1 MPKTGYKIIENI
13 NQIFDN
19 GPALGDVVDTTYTVN
34 LSTSSFSSSVDEQTF
49 YNRSFSPID
58 CKEGFNTPPAP
69 ILTSLI
75 TGSQR
80 GFFNLSFISESFEKG
95 YLNITASV
103 SQKETFTNA
112 EIFSSSVASPIPISS
127 SFVSGTVFFKA
138 ILSGSGTSPDPSADS
153 FPLNFIYDE
162 LPLPETKGNV
172 NIRFVNNLSSD
183 MEVEIKSLRG
193 NSLNFVSASE
203 VFTYDYSDC
212 PVTGAWCS
220 KGASEDLNI
229 TIKGGANGSRGTFI
243 QRSTEGSNNSTYT
256 SGSGF
261 TNPLVDLDTSNTFTP
276 DEGINFSV
284 RQLEFPLDDTTTT
297 FSLLEVLPTDSGSAS
312 VTDHTLTPTRRF
324 GSAPLISQD
333 AACTD
338 SKINFKEKTY
348 FQLGG
353 RLYNSRADAETKTK
367 PSLPF
372 KTNFILTDASTFLE
386 VDSEGFIQAEKTCK
400 LPTFEIFTQDGSFA
414 TQEKACRRVKNTGG
428 SEIFTSKDN
437 KLTGDGRLLSG
448 RFPLLIENGSKGG
461 RNIILSAGNIVG
473 FETCGSELETLELS
487 IYGYPS
493 SSYPFNTPELITPSK
508 LVVACQDD
516 SFTTYYQG
524 DEGIYHA
531 NTGSIAY
538 DLVGDGSHYYKNSS
552 DEFLLLSEGLILS
565 SSTVC

>member
-1 MPKTGYKIIENI
+1 MPKTGYKIIQNI

-19 GPALGDVVDTTYTVN
+19 GPAFGDVVDNNYTVN

-49 YNRSFSPID
+49 FHRSFSPID

-69 ILTSLI
+69 ILTSLV

-80 GFFNLSFISESFEKG
+80 GFFNLSFVSESFEKG

-112 EIFSSSVASPIPISS
+112 EIFSSSVASPLPISS

-138 ILSGSGTSPDPSADS
+138 VLSGSGTSPDPSNDS
-153 FPLNFIYDE
+153 APLNFIYDE
-162 LPLPETKGNV
+162 IIRPETKGNV
-172 NIRFVNNLSSD
+172 SIRFVNNLSSD
-183 MEVEIKSLRG
+183 MEVKIKSLRG
-193 NSLNFVSASE
+193 NSLNFISASE
-203 VFTYDYSDC
+203 VFIYDYSDC

-220 KGASEDLNI
+220 KGISPDLNI

-243 QRSTEGSNNSTYT
+243 QRNTQGSNNSTHT

-261 TNPLVDLDTSNTFTP
+261 TSPLIDLDTSNTFTP
-276 DEGINFSV
+276 DEGINFII
-284 RQLEFPLDDTTTT
+284 RQLEYPIDDTTTT

-312 VTDHTLTPTRRF
+312 VTDHTLTPTIRF

-333 AACTD
+333 AACAD
-338 SKINFKEKTY
+338 SRINFKEKTY

-367 PSLPF
+367 PSFPF
-372 KTNFILTDASTFLE
+372 KTNFILTDVSTFLE
-386 VDSEGFIQAEKTCK
+386 IDSEGYIQAEKTCK
-400 LPTFEIFTQDGSFA
+400 LPTFEIFTQDGSFT
-414 TQEKACRRVKNTGG
+414 TQEKACKRQKNLAG
-428 SEIFTSKDN
+428 SETFTSKDN

-448 RFPLLIENGSKGG
+448 RFPLNNESRGG

-473 FETCGSELETLELS
+473 FETCGGELETLELS

-493 SSYPFNTPELITPSK
+493 SSYPFNTPELINPEK
-508 LVVACQDD
+508 LAVACGDD
-516 SFTTYYQG
+516 TFTTYYQG
-524 DEGIYHA
+524 DEGIYFG
-531 NTGSIAY
+531 NTGSLAY
-538 DLVGDGSHYYKNSS
+538 DLVGDGGYYYKNTS

-565 SSTVC
+565 SSSPC

>member
-1 MPKTGYKIIENI
+1 MPKTGYKIIQNI

-19 GPALGDVVDTTYTVN
+19 GPSFGDVVDNTYTVN

-58 CKEGFNTPPAP
+58 CKEGFNTPPSP
-69 ILTSLI
+69 ILTSVI

-80 GFFNLSFISESFEKG
+80 GFFNLSFVSESFEKG

-103 SQKETFTNA
+103 SQKETFA
-112 EIFSSSVASPIPISS
+112 DQEIFSSSVASPLPISS
-127 SFVSGTVFFKA
+127 SFVSGTVFFRA
-138 ILSGSGTSPDPSADS
+138 ILSGSGTSPDPSIFS
-153 FPLNFIYDE
+153 PPLNFIYDE
-162 LPLPETKGNV
+162 INTPENKGNV

-193 NSLNFVSASE
+193 NSLNFISSSE

-220 KGASEDLNI
+220 KGISEDLNI

-243 QRSTEGSNNSTYT
+243 QRSTAGSNNSTHT

-261 TNPLVDLDTSNTFTP
+261 NNPLVDLDTSNTFTP
-276 DEGINFSV
+276 DEGINFTI
-284 RQLEFPLDDTTTT
+284 RQLEFPTDNTTTT

-312 VTDHTLTPTRRF
+312 VTDHTLTPTIRF

-353 RLYNSRADAETKTK
+353 RLYNSRADAETKTIS
-367 PSLPF
+367 SLPF
-372 KTNFILTDASTFLE
+372 KTNFILTDANTFLQ
-386 VDSEGFIQAEKTCK
+386 VDSEGYIQAEKTCK
-400 LPTFEIFTQDGSFA
+400 LPSFEIFTQDGSFT
-414 TQEKACRRVKNTGG
+414 TQEKACKRLKSFDG
-428 SEIFTSKDN
+428 SETFTSKDN
-437 KLTGDGRLLSG
+437 KLNGDGRLLSG
-448 RFPLLIENGSKGG
+448 RFPINNEGRGG

-473 FETCGSELETLELS
+473 FETCGGELETLQLS

-493 SSYPFNTPELITPSK
+493 SSYPFNTPELINRNK
-508 LVVACQDD
+508 LVVACGDD
-516 SFTTYYQG
+516 TFGTYYQG
-524 DEGIYHA
+524 DEGIYYN
-531 NTGSIAY
+531 NTGSLAY
-538 DLVGDGSHYYKNSS
+538 NLVGDGGYYYKNTS

-565 SSTVC
+565 SSTPC

>member
-1 MPKTGYKIIENI
+1 MPKTGYKIIQNI

-19 GPALGDVVDTTYTVN
+19 GPAFGDVVDTTYTVN

-80 GFFNLSFISESFEKG
+80 GFFNLSFVSESFEKG

-112 EIFSSSVASPIPISS
+112 EIFSSSVASPLPISS

-138 ILSGSGTSPDPSADS
+138 VLSGSGTSPDPSNDS
-153 FPLNFIYDE
+153 APLNFIYDE
-162 LPLPETKGNV
+162 IIRPETKGNV
-172 NIRFVNNLSSD
+172 SIRFVNNLSSD

-193 NSLNFVSASE
+193 NSLNFISASE

-220 KGASEDLNI
+220 KGISPDLNI

-243 QRSTEGSNNSTYT
+243 QRNTEGSNNSTHT

-261 TNPLVDLDTSNTFTP
+261 TNPLIDLDTSNTFTP
-276 DEGINFSV
+276 DEGINFII
-284 RQLEFPLDDTTTT
+284 RQLEYPIDDTTTT

-312 VTDHTLTPTRRF
+312 VTDHTLTPTIRF

-372 KTNFILTDASTFLE
+372 KTNFILTDASTF
-386 VDSEGFIQAEKTCK
+386 
-400 LPTFEIFTQDGSFA
+400 
-414 TQEKACRRVKNTGG
+414 
-428 SEIFTSKDN
+428 
-437 KLTGDGRLLSG
+437 
-448 RFPLLIENGSKGG
+448 
-461 RNIILSAGNIVG
+461 
-473 FETCGSELETLELS
+473 
-487 IYGYPS
+487 
-493 SSYPFNTPELITPSK
+493 
-508 LVVACQDD
+508 
-516 SFTTYYQG
+516 
-524 DEGIYHA
+524 
-531 NTGSIAY
+531 
-538 DLVGDGSHYYKNSS
+538 YK
-552 DEFLLLSEGLILS
+552 
-565 SSTVC
+565 

>member
-1 MPKTGYKIIENI
+1 MPKTGYKIIQNI

-19 GPALGDVVDTTYTVN
+19 GPAFGDVVDTTYTVN

-80 GFFNLSFISESFEKG
+80 GFFNLSFVSESFEKG

-112 EIFSSSVASPIPISS
+112 EIFSSSVASPLPISS

-138 ILSGSGTSPDPSADS
+138 VLSGSGTSPDPSNDS
-153 FPLNFIYDE
+153 APLNFIYDE
-162 LPLPETKGNV
+162 IIRPETKGNV
-172 NIRFVNNLSSD
+172 SIRFVNNLSSD

-193 NSLNFVSASE
+193 NSLNFFSDSE
-203 VFTYDYSDC
+203 VFTYDYSDW

-220 KGASEDLNI
+220 KGISPDLNI

-243 QRSTEGSNNSTYT
+243 QRNTEGSNNSTHT

-261 TNPLVDLDTSNTFTP
+261 TNPLIDLDTSNTFTP
-276 DEGINFSV
+276 DEGINFII
-284 RQLEFPLDDTTTT
+284 RQLEYPIDDTTTT

-312 VTDHTLTPTRRF
+312 VTDHTLTPTIRF

-372 KTNFILTDASTFLE
+372 KTNFILTDASTFLQ
-386 VDSEGFIQAEKTCK
+386 VDSEGFIQAEKTCT
-400 LPTFEIFTQDGSFA
+400 LPSFDIFTQDGSFT
-414 TQEKACRRVKNTGG
+414 TQEKACKRLKNNAG
-428 SEIFTSKDN
+428 SEVFTSKDN

-448 RFPLLIENGSKGG
+448 RFPINNESRGG

-473 FETCGSELETLELS
+473 FETCGGELETLELS

-493 SSYPFNTPELITPSK
+493 SSYPFDTPELINPEK
-508 LVVACQDD
+508 LSVACGDD
-516 SFTTYYQG
+516 TFTTYYQG
-524 DEGIYHA
+524 DEGIYFS
-531 NTGSIAY
+531 NTGSLAY
-538 DLVGDGSHYYKNSS
+538 NLVGDGGYYYKNTS

-565 SSTVC
+565 SSSPC